1 MKKSKI
7 LVISLFCFLSG
18 FLPAQEVIS
27 YIGNDNYTLVE
38 RTNLRRYDNGKY
50 TGLMSRE
57 VRSFLTQ
64 HRTSGGNIYYSGDFF
79 VEQDTIKNSKVM
91 FTGIHDAIPSKFFI
105 DESGFMT
112 MEEDNGYP
120 SFRSFPSFPKT
131 KLSIGDSWKGDS
143 VRSIDP
149 LNNDILTKIPM
160 TIQYTYEGREEYHG
174 EEVHRLSAQWAT
186 RYGITYWDFGG
197 DKNLKSAQGSHKANI
212 LVSCRTGAMIFMTDV
227 VDETFIYKDG
237 NQITFK
243 GTILQFTEYPTA
255 VPHDEILPAL
265 KRIGA
270 VAIADDKTVRSDKNA
285 ANVPGGN
292 GITSADNQGVTTGK
306 GDTAG
311 NSAADS
317 QVAMSGKGDT
327 SGKNK
332 TAGKG
337 AAGGKDNPIS
347 KGDTD
352 GKNAINDKVAPPL
365 TPVTTADLGEKKI
378 TVQETDAGIRLAIHD
393 LKFKPDSA
401 ELMPGETARLD
412 EIAAVLKQTGSNKLL
427 IEGFTADT
435 GYPAGE
441 LKVSRDRAHAIAEA
455 LSKRGIDAGRFICK
469 GSGAANPIADN
480 STPEGKAMN
489 RRVEITILER
499 NK

>member
-7 LVISLFCFLSG
+7 IFISLLSFLSG
-18 FLPAQEVIS
+18 IMSAQEVIS

-64 HRTSGGNIYYSGDFF
+64 HKTSGRNIYYSGDFF

-105 DESGFMT
+105 DESGMVT

-120 SFRSFPSFPKT
+120 TFRSFPSFPKT
-131 KLSIGDSWKGDS
+131 KLSAGDSWKGDS

-149 LNNDILTKIPM
+149 LNNGILTKIPM
-160 TIQYTYEGREEYHG
+160 TVQYTYEGREEYHG
-174 EEVHRLSAQWAT
+174 EKVHRLSAQWAT

-212 LVSCRTGAMIFMTDV
+212 LVSCRTGAMVFMTDV
-227 VDETFIYKDG
+227 VDETFIYSDG

-243 GTILQFTEYPTA
+243 GTILQFTEYPTS

-270 VAIADDKTVRSDKNA
+270 VAIADTSKIVKMNGTKLDANDKSTARDKAETTEKLSMIDKNKLA
-285 ANVPGGN
+285 ANDKSPAGDKVTAN
-292 GITSADNQGVTTGK
+292 NKTTAENKTTTGNK
-306 GDTAG
+306 TPAE
-311 NSAADS
+311 NKKPVLQTDS
-317 QVAMSGKGDT
+317 NPDT
-327 SGKNK
+327 SKN
-332 TAGKG
+332 
-337 AAGGKDNPIS
+337 IS
-347 KGDTD
+347 
-352 GKNAINDKVAPPL
+352 AV
-365 TPVTTADLGEKKI
+365 TPADLGEKKI
-378 TVQETDAGIRLAIHD
+378 TVQETDAGIKLAIHD
-393 LKFKPDSA
+393 LKFKADSA

-412 EIAAVLKQTGSNKLL
+412 EIASVLKQTGTNKLL

-441 LKVSRDRAHAIAEA
+441 LKVSRNRAYAIAEA

-469 GSGAANPIADN
+469 GNGAANPVADN